1 MFGNS
6 SKKENNSMASV
17 STDNSSPGGI
27 NSLGQGT
34 KLVGDLNAQN
44 DMRIDGTLEG
54 NLHCAGKLILGPK
67 GFINGQIDCQN
78 AVIEGNID
86 GIIIVKELLQ
96 VKESAKI
103 TGEITTAKMKVQPGA
118 IINVKCNMGGQK
130 IVPATSTKKTA

>member
-6 SKKENNSMASV
+6 SKKENNNMASV
-17 STDNSSPGGI
+17 SNDNSTQGGI

-54 NLHCAGKLILGPK
+54 NLNCAGKLILGPK

-78 AVIEGNID
+78 AVIEGSIE
-86 GIIIVKELLQ
+86 GIVRVKELLQ

-103 TGEITTAKMKVQPGA
+103 TGEITTAKLMVQPGA
-118 IINVKCNMGGQK
+118 IFNVKCNMGGQK
-130 IVPATSTKKTA
+130 IVPATTTKKTA